1 MPFSQNKFDRAVWK
15 IVARIKP
22 GKVMSY
28 GQVARR
34 AGFPRHARMVSRA
47 MCRFDGSLPWHRVIR
62 SDRTLAF
69 ETGSEN
75 YRAQKTLLQREGIRL
90 INGKV
95 VLPEAESPADLDA
108 LIWGPQQ
115 D

>member
-15 IVARIKP
+15 IVAGIKP

-28 GQVARR
+28 GEVARR
-34 AGFPRHARMVSRA
+34 AGYPRHARMVSRA
-47 MCRFDGSLPWHRVIR
+47 MCRFEGSLPWHRVVR

-69 ETGSEN
+69 AAGSEN
-75 YRAQKTLLQREGIRL
+75 YRTQKNLLQREGIRL

-95 VLPEAESPADLDA
+95 ILPESGSHADLDA
-108 LIWGPQQ
+108 LIWGPDQ